1 MNVNTMAAFRK
12 VPVSNSTDLKDDTIS
27 DRKPMQRL

>member
-1 MNVNTMAAFRK
+1 MNFTMAAYRK
-12 VPVSNSTDLKDDTIS
+12 VPLSNDTDLIDDTIS